1 MKGFHRRGPLVE
13 VIALIDAVPPKPG
26 NRESHKERAEVT

>member
-1 MKGFHRRGPLVE
+1 VE